1 MSVKIDFGY
10 LYENMIDNIKEI
22 MNFESCSTS
31 IYSTVILGALVAIT
45 ILLVKRLVRKKRYK
59 TLAITLGSFPVI
71 LFILNFVY
79 NLARNKSS
87 SEIVKDAETKMV
99 SQKDSEKI
107 IDESSEMNK
116 LVEETKAVEASKSVE
131 EKFSM
136 F

>member
-1 MSVKIDFGY
+1 MSVKLDFGY

-31 IYSTVILGALVAIT
+31 IYSTVILAVVIAAV
-45 ILLVKRLVRKKRYK
+45 ILLVKRLLRKKQYK
-59 TLAITLGSFPVI
+59 ALAITVIALPV
-71 LFILNFVY
+71 LVFVLNFVY
-79 NLARNKSS
+79 NLARSKSS
-87 SEIVKDAETKMV
+87 SEIVKDAETQMV
-99 SQKDSEKI
+99 VQKDSDKI